1 MNFGLYLFFAGAFWT
16 AQAHA
21 GCPQGQEAFTSC
33 QIEGRNTEV
42 FVCFDDQVATYS
54 YGPIGG
60 APDLF
65 LSEPVVRVDFEPW
78 SGSGVSIFESVTFY
92 NGDYAYNVGGGFD
105 RPFSEEDMEHEPRRF
120 GWVEVTES
128 GEHAASL
135 ECIPETVSYGF
146 GGGIYDI
153 KVATGLT
160 WDPYSFTWV
169 SDSIQ
174 PTPTS
179 ILQETR
185 YEGVIGHCLP
195 ASEFSLGGVRMGD
208 PLSALGKL
216 GSPETIYDPDGRG
229 EAIDRMTL
237 VGMEIDIFQDAV
249 FAMSTTSPHWEMP
262 SGLRVGTT
270 RGEVIRLLGRVP
282 DGYTATSQRFTAYV
296 CSDNPVPDPEWTM
309 VIDFGQD
316 KRVNRIHFV
325 SLAY

>member
-1 MNFGLYLFFAGAFWT
+1 MNFGAYFLFAGTFWA
-16 AQAHA
+16 AQAQA
-21 GCPQGQEAFTSC
+21 GCPQGQGAFTSC

-42 FVCFDDQVATYS
+42 FVCFDDHVATYS

-65 LSEPVVRVDFEPW
+65 LSEPVERVDFEPW

-105 RPFSEEDMEHEPRRF
+105 RPFSVEDMQHEPRRF
-120 GWVEVTES
+120 GWVEVTKN
-128 GEHAASL
+128 GEHVASL

-146 GGGIYDI
+146 GGGIYDL
-153 KVATGLT
+153 KVAAGLT

-169 SDSIQ
+169 SDRTQ
-174 PTPTS
+174 PTASS

-185 YEGVIGHCLP
+185 VDSVIEYCLP

-237 VGMEIDIFQDAV
+237 AGMDIDLFQDAV

-262 SGLRVGTT
+262 SGLRVGMT

-282 DGYTATSQRFTAYV
+282 DGHAATSQRFTAYV
-296 CSDNPVPDPEWTM
+296 CSGTPVSDPEWTM

-316 KRVNRIHFV
+316 KRVSHIFIM